1 MINDNLKTGYQLK
14 ELFLDIVNHS
24 AYEDVKTDLK
34 CWIDLCRESEIGEFI
49 EVSNTIENWLD
60 YIANSFIDKRLSN
73 GFKEELNNKIKS
85 GLGYKKFEYF
95 IYLKKTIFKKRKKWH
110 NKIFALK
117 CHFYPLNISKL
128 FKIAYH

>member
-14 ELFLDIVNHS
+14 ESFLDIVNHS
-24 AYEDVKTDLK
+24 VYENVKTDLK

-73 GFKEELNNKIKS
+73 GFTERLHNKIKS

-95 IYLKKTIFKKRKKWH
+95 RLIILYIKKNYL
-110 NKIFALK
+110 
-117 CHFYPLNISKL
+117 
-128 FKIAYH
+128 

>member
-1 MINDNLKTGYQLK
+1 M
-14 ELFLDIVNHS
+14 DIVNHS

-73 GFKEELNNKIKS
+73 GFKEKLNNKIKR
-85 GLGYKKFEYF
+85 GLGYKK
-95 IYLKKTIFKKRKKWH
+95 IIFRKRKKWH

-117 CHFYPLNISKL
+117 YHFYPLNISKL
-128 FKIAYH
+128 FKIAYY